1 MGGIMEQPRML
12 PCPACGEEF
21 TTPQQL
27 QLHRREAHPQDEK
40 ATALLLEEAQTRDD
54 SEREVF

>member
-1 MGGIMEQPRML
+1 MEGIMEQPRML

-27 QLHRREAHPQDEK
+27 QIHRREAHPQSEK
-40 ATALLLEEAQTRDD
+40 PTALLLDEAQTRDD
-54 SEREVF
+54 NDREVF